1 MNRMKK
7 EFHEKYMSLAIS
19 LAKKGEGMTSPNP
32 LVGAVLV
39 KRGKIIGKGYHRK
52 AGLPHAEIEA
62 FIDAGRN
69 GQDVGGGTL
78 YVSLEPCCHRE
89 KKTPPCTDAVIE
101 KGIGEVIVG
110 ALDPNPRVSGK
121 GVKTLKLAGIR
132 VTTGVL
138 GEKARRLNEAFN
150 KYITTGTPFVT
161 LKLAATL
168 DGKIATHT
176 GDSKWIGSE
185 GQRKMGHRLR
195 NLADAVM
202 VGTGTILKD
211 DPRLNVRLYKKAG
224 NERQPVPVVLDR
236 TLKTP
241 VNSKIF
247 SVHDSV
253 IIVTGKSHDQ
263 VRRKKLEGVGARIIE
278 VGLGRDG
285 HLGLRELARKL
296 GKNEITSLL
305 IEGGSATAALALKSG
320 IVDKVVFFYAPR
332 VIGAEG
338 LSMVGKL
345 GVSRIKDSLGIERV
359 KIRKLGDE
367 FMVEGYVAKPNRQKK

>member
-1 MNRMKK
+1 MKK

-19 LAKKGEGMTSPNP
+19 LARKGEGRTSPNP

-62 FIDAGRN
+62 FIDAGRK
-69 GQDVGGGTL
+69 GQDVRGSSL

-101 KGIGEVIVG
+101 KGVRDVIVG
-110 ALDPNPRVSGK
+110 ALDPNPKVSGK
-121 GVKTLKLAGIR
+121 GVKTLKDAGIR

-138 GEKARRLNEAFN
+138 EEKARQLNEAFN
-150 KYITTGTPFVT
+150 KYITTHTPFVT

-185 GQRKMGHRLR
+185 RQRKVGHRLR
-195 NLADAVM
+195 SLADAVM
-202 VGTGTILKD
+202 IGTGTLLKD
-211 DPRLNVRLYKKAG
+211 DPSLNVRLYKNAG
-224 NERQPVPVVLDR
+224 KEPVPVVLDR

-241 VNSKIF
+241 VKSKIF
-247 SVHDSV
+247 SAHESV
-253 IIVTGKSHDQ
+253 IIVTGKSHDR
-263 VRRKKLEGVGARIIE
+263 VRRKKLEVAGARIIE
-278 VGLGRDG
+278 VGFERDG
-285 HLGLRELARKL
+285 HFDLRELAREL
-296 GKNEITSLL
+296 GKVEITSLL
-305 IEGGSATAALALKSG
+305 IEGGSATAALSLKSG

-345 GVSRIKDSLGIERV
+345 GVSRIRDSLNIERV
-359 KIRKLGDE
+359 KIRKFGDE
-367 FMVEGYVAKPNRQKK
+367 LMVEGYVVRQNRQKK

>member
-1 MNRMKK
+1 MKK
-7 EFHEKYMSLAIS
+7 EPHEKYMSLAIS
-19 LAKKGEGMTSPNP
+19 LAKRAEGMTSPNP

-39 KRGKIIGKGYHRK
+39 NKGEIIGKGYHRK

-62 FIDAGRN
+62 FIDAERK
-69 GQDVGGGTL
+69 GQAVRGSTL

-89 KKTPPCTDAVIE
+89 KKTPPCTDAIIE
-101 KGIGEVIVG
+101 KGVREAVIG

-121 GVKTLKLAGIR
+121 GVKTLIDAGIR
-132 VTTGVL
+132 VSSGIL
-138 GEKARRLNEAFN
+138 AEKAGEINEAFN
-150 KYITTGTPFVT
+150 KYITTGTPLVT

-185 GQRKMGHRLR
+185 TQRKLGHRLR

-211 DPRLNVRLYKKAG
+211 NPKLNVRLSKRAG
-224 NERQPVPVVLDR
+224 KQPVPVVLDMK
-236 TLKTP
+236 LKTP
-241 VNSKIF
+241 VKSNIF
-247 SVHDSV
+247 SAHENV
-253 IIVTGKSHDQ
+253 IIVTGNTHDPAK
-263 VRRKKLEGVGARIIE
+263 RKKLEEAGAKIIE
-278 VGLGRDG
+278 VGSDKDG
-285 HLGLRELARKL
+285 HLDLREAAQVL

-332 VIGAEG
+332 ILGAEG
-338 LSMVGKL
+338 LSMIGKL
-345 GVSRIKDSLGIERV
+345 GISRISGSLNIERV
-359 KIRKLGDE
+359 KITKLGDE
-367 FMVEGYVAKPNRQKK
+367 FMAEGYVSK

>member
-1 MNRMKK
+1 MKK
-7 EFHEKYMSLAIS
+7 EIHEKYMSLAIS
-19 LAKKGEGMTSPNP
+19 LARKGEGGTSPNP

-39 KRGKIIGKGYHRK
+39 KKGEIIGKGYHRK

-62 FIDAGRN
+62 FIDAGGKGR
-69 GQDVGGGTL
+69 DVRGGTL

-101 KGIGEVIVG
+101 KGVREVIVG
-110 ALDPNPRVSGK
+110 ALDPNPKVSGK
-121 GVKTLKLAGIR
+121 GVKTLRDAGIS

-138 GEKARRLNEAFN
+138 EEKARRLNEAFN
-150 KYITTGTPFVT
+150 KYITTRTPFVT

-185 GQRKMGHRLR
+185 RQRRMGHRLR
-195 NLADAVM
+195 SLADAVM

-211 DPRLNVRLYKKAG
+211 DPSLNVRLYKKAG
-224 NERQPVPVVLDR
+224 KDPVPVVLDR

-241 VNSKIF
+241 VKSKIF
-247 SVHDSV
+247 SAHESV
-253 IIVTGKSHDQ
+253 IIVTGRAHD
-263 VRRKKLEGVGARIIE
+263 RDKRKKLEGAGARIIE
-278 VGLGRDG
+278 VGSDKDG
-285 HLGLRELARKL
+285 HFRLMELAREL
-296 GKNEITSLL
+296 GKIEIMSLL

-332 VIGAEG
+332 VAGAEG

-367 FMVEGYVAKPNRQKK
+367 FMVEGYVTKQNRQKT

>member
-1 MNRMKK
+1 MKK
-7 EFHEKYMSLAIS
+7 EPHEKYMSLAIS

-62 FIDAGRN
+62 FIDAGRK
-69 GQDVGGGTL
+69 GQDVGGSTL

-101 KGIGEVIVG
+101 KGVGEVIVG

-138 GEKARRLNEAFN
+138 EEKACELNEAFN

-185 GQRKMGHRLR
+185 RQRKMGHRLR

-202 VGTGTILKD
+202 VGTGTVLKD
-211 DPRLNVRLYKKAG
+211 DPSLNVRLYKNAG
-224 NERQPVPVVLDR
+224 RQPVPVVLDR

-241 VNSKIF
+241 VKSKIF
-247 SVHDSV
+247 SAHDSV
-253 IIVTGKSHDQ
+253 IIVTGKSHDR
-263 VRRKKLEGVGARIIE
+263 VKSKKLEGAGARIIE

-285 HLGLRELARKL
+285 HLGLIELVREL

-338 LSMVGKL
+338 LSMIGKL

-359 KIRKLGDE
+359 KIRKFGDE
-367 FMVEGYVAKPNRQKK
+367 IMVEGYVAK

>member
-1 MNRMKK
+1 MKK
-7 EFHEKYMSLAIS
+7 EPHEKYMSLAIS
-19 LAKKGEGMTSPNP
+19 LARKGEGMTSPNP

-39 KRGKIIGKGYHRK
+39 KSGKIIGKGYHRK

-101 KGIGEVIVG
+101 KGVREVIVG

-121 GVKTLKLAGIR
+121 GVKTLRDAGIR
-132 VTTGVL
+132 VTTGVIE
-138 GEKARRLNEAFN
+138 EKARRLNEAYN

-168 DGKIATHT
+168 DGKIATQT

-185 GQRKMGHRLR
+185 RQRKMGHRLR

-211 DPRLNVRLYKKAG
+211 DPRLNVRLYKNAG
-224 NERQPVPVVLDR
+224 KETQPVPVVLDR
-236 TLKTP
+236 GLKTP

-247 SVHDSV
+247 SVHESV
-253 IIVTGKSHDQ
+253 IIVTGKSHDR
-263 VRRKKLEGVGARIIE
+263 VRRKKLEGAGARIIE

-296 GKNEITSLL
+296 GKNEITSLI

-338 LSMVGKL
+338 LSMVGEL
-345 GVSRIKDSLGIERV
+345 GVSRIKGSLGIERV
-359 KIRKLGDE
+359 KIRKFGDE
-367 FMVEGYVAKPNRQKK
+367 IMVEGYVAKPNRQKK

>member
-1 MNRMKK
+1 MKK

-19 LAKKGEGMTSPNP
+19 LARKGEGMTSPNP

-78 YVSLEPCCHRE
+78 YVSLEPCCHRD

-101 KGIGEVIVG
+101 KGVGEVIVG

-121 GVKTLKLAGIR
+121 GVKTLRDAGIR

-138 GEKARRLNEAFN
+138 GEKARELNEAFN

-185 GQRKMGHRLR
+185 RQRKMGHRLR

-253 IIVTGKSHDQ
+253 IIVTGKSHDR
-263 VRRKKLEGVGARIIE
+263 VKRKKLEGAGARIIE

-367 FMVEGYVAKPNRQKK
+367 FMIEGYVAKPNRQKK

>member
-1 MNRMKK
+1 MKK

-19 LAKKGEGMTSPNP
+19 LARKGEGRTSPNP

-39 KRGKIIGKGYHRK
+39 KKGEIIGKGYHRK

-62 FIDAGRN
+62 FIDAGRK
-69 GQDVGGGTL
+69 GQDVRGSTL

-101 KGIGEVIVG
+101 KGVGEVIVG
-110 ALDPNPRVSGK
+110 ALDPNPKVSGK
-121 GVKTLKLAGIR
+121 GVKTLRDAGIS

-138 GEKARRLNEAFN
+138 EEKARELNEAFN
-150 KYITTGTPFVT
+150 KYITTGAPFVT

-185 GQRKMGHRLR
+185 RQRKMGHRLR

-211 DPRLNVRLYKKAG
+211 DPSLNVRLYRKAG
-224 NERQPVPVVLDR
+224 KEPVPVVLDK

-241 VNSKIF
+241 VKSKIF
-247 SVHDSV
+247 SAHESV
-253 IIVTGKSHDQ
+253 IIVTGKSHD
-263 VRRKKLEGVGARIIE
+263 RDKAKKLEGAGARIIE
-278 VGLGRDG
+278 VGSDKDG
-285 HLGLRELARKL
+285 HLGLTELASEL
-296 GKNEITSLL
+296 GKIEITNLL
-305 IEGGSATAALALKSG
+305 IEGGSATAALALRSG

-332 VIGAEG
+332 VLGAEG
-338 LSMVGKL
+338 LSMVGNL

-367 FMVEGYVAKPNRQKK
+367 IMVEGYVAKQNRPKK

>member
-7 EFHEKYMSLAIS
+7 EPHEKYMSLAIS
-19 LAKKGEGMTSPNP
+19 LARKGEGMTSPNP

-62 FIDAGRN
+62 FIDAGRK
-69 GQDVGGGTL
+69 GQDVGGSTL

-101 KGIGEVIVG
+101 KGVGEVIVG

-121 GVKTLKLAGIR
+121 GIKTLKLAGIR
-132 VTTGVL
+132 V
-138 GEKARRLNEAFN
+138 
-150 KYITTGTPFVT
+150 TTGTPFVT

-185 GQRKMGHRLR
+185 RQRKMGHRLR

-202 VGTGTILKD
+202 VGTGTVLKD
-211 DPRLNVRLYKKAG
+211 DPSLNVRLYKNAG
-224 NERQPVPVVLDR
+224 RQPVPVVLDR

-241 VNSKIF
+241 VRSKIF
-247 SVHDSV
+247 SAHDSV
-253 IIVTGKSHDQ
+253 IIVTGKSHDR
-263 VRRKKLEGVGARIIE
+263 VKSKKLEGAGARIIE

-285 HLGLRELARKL
+285 HLGLIELVREL

-338 LSMVGKL
+338 LSMIGKL

-359 KIRKLGDE
+359 KIRKFGDE
-367 FMVEGYVAKPNRQKK
+367 IMVEGYVAK

>member
-1 MNRMKK
+1 MKK
-7 EFHEKYMSLAIS
+7 EIHEKYMSLAIS
-19 LAKKGEGMTSPNP
+19 LAKKGEGRTSPNP

-62 FIDAGRN
+62 FIDAGRK
-69 GQDVGGGTL
+69 GQDVRGGTL

-89 KKTPPCTDAVIE
+89 KKTPPCTDALIE
-101 KGIGEVIVG
+101 KGVGEVIVG

-121 GVKTLKLAGIR
+121 GVKTLRDAGIR

-138 GEKARRLNEAFN
+138 EEKARELNEAFN
-150 KYITTGTPFVT
+150 KYITTRTPFVT

-185 GQRKMGHRLR
+185 RQRKLGHRLR

-211 DPRLNVRLYKKAG
+211 DPSLNVRLYKKAG
-224 NERQPVPVVLDR
+224 KEPVPVVLDR

-241 VNSKIF
+241 VKSKIF
-247 SVHDSV
+247 SAHESV
-253 IIVTGKSHDQ
+253 IIVTGKSHD
-263 VRRKKLEGVGARIIE
+263 RDKGKKLEGAGARIIE
-278 VGLGRDG
+278 VGSDKDG
-285 HLGLRELARKL
+285 HFRLMELAREL
-296 GKNEITSLL
+296 GKIEITSLL

-338 LSMVGKL
+338 LSMVGNL
-345 GVSRIKDSLGIERV
+345 GVSRIKDSLDIERV
-359 KIRKLGDE
+359 KIRKLGGE
-367 FMVEGYVAKPNRQKK
+367 FMVEGYVAKQNRPKK